1 MGKQIIDEITR
12 LIDTWSFDI
21 PSKNIAI
28 KSVMLSC
35 NLLLRKSQNFLLV
48 IELDV
53 VQTLFDFKSC

>member
-21 PSKNIAI
+21 PSENIAI